1 MKPVLPINTIS
12 NWKSKMNQRTLELLR
27 RIGERKDIMLAVL
40 LLAIVFMMVLPLP
53 PVALDILIAINMT
66 ISVVLLMMA
75 VYINSP
81 LQFSAFPAVLLI
93 TTLFRLALSVST
105 TRMILLQADA
115 GQIVYTFG
123 NFVVGGNLVVGIV
136 IFLIITIVQF
146 LVITKGS
153 ERVAEVSARFS
164 LDAMPGKQMSIDGD
178 MRAGVIDVHEARERR
193 SVIEKESQMF
203 GSMDGAMKFVK
214 GDAIAG
220 LIIIFVNILGGVT
233 IGVTQKGLSAADA
246 LQLYSIL
253 TVGDGMVSQVP
264 ALLIAITAGII
275 VTRVSS
281 EESADLGSDIGAQ
294 VVAQPKAMLIGGVLL
309 VLFGLIPGFPMV
321 TFFTL
326 AAVVTAGGYFIGLR
340 QRNAQTSNQDLPTVL
355 AQGAGAPA
363 ARSKPKAGGKP
374 RGKLGEKEEFAMTVP
389 LLIDVDAALQAE
401 LEAIALNDEL
411 VRVRRALYLDLG
423 VPFPGIHLRFN
434 EGVGAG
440 EYLIQLQEVPVARG
454 LLRPGYLLVQ
464 ENASQL
470 ELLGIPYEEGTPLLP
485 GQPTLW
491 VAKEHQERIE
501 KMRLAALTPDQVVTW
516 HLSHVLREYAEDFI
530 GIQET
535 RYLLE
540 QMEGSYGE
548 LVKEAQRIIPVQRM
562 TEILQRLVGEDI
574 SIRNMRAI
582 LEAMVEWGQK
592 EKDVVQLT
600 EYIRSSLKRYICY
613 KYANGNNILPA
624 YLLDQQVEEQIRGG
638 VRQTSAGSYLALDP
652 TITQSFLEQVRHTV
666 GDLTQMQNKPVL
678 IVSMDIRR
686 YVRKLIEGDYHA
698 LPVLSYQELTQ
709 QINIQPL
716 GRVGL

>member
-1 MKPVLPINTIS
+1 
-12 NWKSKMNQRTLELLR
+12 MNQRTLELLR

-264 ALLIAITAGII
+264 ALLIAIMAGII

-548 LVKEAQRIIPVQRM
+548 LVKEAQRIIPLQRM